1 MEFVYEVIYVMIKE
15 NLTIHRKMKQKDL
28 SILLQDENIELI
40 SVNENKR
47 VYTNRKKVKNNG

>member
-1 MEFVYEVIYVMIKE
+1 MIYEVIYVMIKE

-47 VYTNRKKVKNNG
+47 VYTNRKKVKSNG